1 MGPSA
6 KLTECESDM
15 PGGVGGEG
23 GVEGRRRKSGR
34 GQRQTG
40 KLCFLQVQELV
51 LGSEVIMGQGQ
62 AARRRGLVV
71 RSLSAKPNI
80 IAACLH
86 PAGLRHVGAQTSA
99 MQCSRDFRRAC
110 C

>member
-1 MGPSA
+1 
-6 KLTECESDM
+6 M
-15 PGGVGGEG
+15 PGGRGGEG
-23 GVEGRRRKSGR
+23 GVVERRRRSGR

-80 IAACLH
+80 IACLH

-99 MQCSRDFRRAC
+99 MQQP
-110 C
+110 